1 MNVADQFQIAAG
13 LVAAIR
19 SQWWSAEKI
28 RKHQEASLV
37 RIMRHAAAQ
46 VPFYRRLG
54 LPADAIG
61 GAADLRRFPVIGKRD
76 VQRQPEAFIADGLAT
91 QDLHA
96 SRTSGSSGRPTTTYF
111 DRTAWLLGKY
121 ILKMRRVAAT
131 CGLPL
136 LRRVM
141 IVSEQSP
148 ERLAAEVRDGPSGLG
163 VFFRRRYLSIHSP
176 IRDHLTELARYRP
189 HMIYAFPSYLIDLVT
204 AAERCN
210 VELPKVDVLY
220 TSSEVLT
227 VAARIRIETAFAGR
241 VYDVY
246 GSTEFKEVA
255 WQCHAGRHHLNF
267 ENIYIEPQDPGSCG
281 PVILTSLCNFAMPLL
296 RFDIGD
302 RAVFGFNVCPCG
314 RRSPHLVEIAGR
326 EGDMITLPSGR
337 RLSPY
342 LLTTAIESE
351 DSILQ
356 YQIIQTEPDA
366 FRIDAVVRSPGQ
378 SARWQGP
385 LCAELLRRAAE
396 PVGFMVREVDH
407 LVRAP
412 SGKRS
417 IIVRRTPVPAD
428 PVL

>member
-1 MNVADQFQIAAG
+1 MNVADQFHVAAG
-13 LVAAIR
+13 LVAAMR

-28 RKHQEASLV
+28 RKHQEAALV

-46 VPFYRRLG
+46 VPFYRRLD

-61 GAADLRRFPVIGKRD
+61 CAADLRRFPVIGKRD

-91 QDLHA
+91 PDLHA

-111 DRTAWLLGKY
+111 DRNAWLLGKY

-136 LRRVM
+136 MRRVL
-141 IVSEQSP
+141 IVSEQPP
-148 ERLAAEVRDGPSGLG
+148 ERLAAAASDGPSGFG
-163 VFFRRRYLSIHSP
+163 VFFRRRYLSIHTP
-176 IRDHLTELARYRP
+176 TRDHLTEFARYRP
-189 HMIYAFPSYLIDLVT
+189 HMIYAFPSYLLDLVT
-204 AAERCN
+204 TAERCN
-210 VELPKVDVLY
+210 VQLPKVDVLY

-227 VAARIRIETAFAGR
+227 VGARIRIEKAFTGR

-267 ENIYIEPQDPGSCG
+267 ENVYVEPQDPGSCA

-302 RAVFGFNVCPCG
+302 RAVFGFDVCACG

-342 LLTTAIESE
+342 LLTTVIESE
-351 DSILQ
+351 DSILE
-356 YQIIQTEPDA
+356 YRIVQTEPNM

-378 SARWQGP
+378 STRWQGS
-385 LCAELLRRAAE
+385 LCAELMRRAAE
-396 PVGFMVREVDH
+396 PVDFKVREVDH

-417 IIVRRTPVPAD
+417 VFVRRTPVPAD
-428 PVL
+428 QDL